1 MIVMKKRIFLVDDDA
16 SVTSAVRRN
25 LEATGRFDVMDINN
39 PEHAIDKARKF
50 EPDMVILDVMM
61 PEMDGGAV
69 AEAIAD
75 DSILADVPIIF
86 LTGIVSKE
94 EVEPS
99 GTKRGKHIFFA
110 KPVKFEELLACI
122 DEQLRTSG

>member
-16 SVTSAVRRN
+16 SITSAIRRN

-39 PEHAIDKARKF
+39 PELAIDKARRFK
-50 EPDMVILDVMM
+50 PDLVILDVMM

-69 AEAIAD
+69 AEAMAD
-75 DSILADVPIIF
+75 DPRLADVPIIF

-94 EVEPS
+94 EVEPT
-99 GTKRGKHIFFA
+99 GTLRGKHIFFA
-110 KPVKFEELLACI
+110 KPLEFEALLACI
-122 DEQLRTSG
+122 DEQV